1 MYYIYLL
8 YDPES
13 LNVRYVGV
21 TNNPTRRRYK
31 HRATPDK
38 NANTHRDNWIRSV
51 INRGLRPEFRVVEEV
66 EYNWQEA
73 EIRWIKETKEA
84 GFDLTNATSGG
95 DGVRD
100 YKPSLEQLHKLRTQ
114 NIGKPRSQEI
124 RDKISKSNKGKIP
137 WAAINKSA
145 RERKLTKEGKAKLS
159 ESLYNRPKA
168 SCVICKREMR
178 LDRIKQHYGFKHVY

>member
-21 TNNPTRRRYK
+21 TNNPIRRKYK
-31 HRATPDK
+31 HRALPDR
-38 NANTHRDNWIRSV
+38 NAKTHRDNWIRSV

-66 EYNWQEA
+66 EYDWQEA
-73 EIRWIKETKEA
+73 ECRWIRETKEA
-84 GFDLTNATSGG
+84 GFDLVNSTSGG

-100 YKPSLEQLHKLRTQ
+100 YKPSSAQLLKLQTQ
-114 NIGKPRSQEI
+114 NIGKIRSQEFK
-124 RDKISKSNKGKIP
+124 DKLSETNKGKIP

-145 RERKLTKEGKAKLS
+145 QGRKISDEGKKKLS
-159 ESLYNRPKA
+159 ESVRNRPRV

-178 LDRIKQHYGFKHVY
+178 LDKIMQHYGFKH